1 VLSVLGFLIILGP
14 LVVFHELGHYIFARI
29 FNVKAEIF
37 SIGFGPRLWSRQ
49 IGETNWRVSAIPLG
63 GYVKLLGDSP
73 DHPLSPEDLARSLPQ
88 QAAYKRL
95 LIFFGGPLFN
105 FILAALIFAVILVV
119 GEPQAASV
127 IGRVVHGSHA
137 ESSGLMSGDRVV
149 QINQS
154 PVTKFEEILNAIN
167 EHPKQALTLEVERRG
182 LPKPIQVQVTPKEQM
197 GFSVYGETTAV
208 GEVEGLLPMA
218 RAATVGISDPNS
230 LAAKNGLK
238 TGDTIVSLQSAAITS
253 WEEFERDLTQIAP
266 GTPIQL
272 GLKRDQTQLSLSYV
286 QPASR
291 SLTEA
296 TGLHSS
302 ELFVEKPIPDSPAL
316 RAGVL
321 PGDRLV
327 RVGEHPIQS
336 FFDLRDAVQRGGEKA
351 GQVTLTWERD
361 GKLQTADLKTT
372 ATNSRD
378 PLLKKSTQYTI
389 GVVPMLNWVA
399 PATVTERVLNPFVL
413 VYRATERMVVFTY
426 RNFVSIGKMFTGDVS
441 LATLGGPITI
451 GKVAGESL
459 SRGLI
464 TFLTTM
470 AILSVGLGVLNLLP
484 VPVLDGGH
492 IVLLLLEV
500 IRGKALSIRQ
510 LEIIQQVGLS
520 LILLLMLVVMRNDL
534 SRLSWFN

>member
-1 VLSVLGFLIILGP
+1 MLSVLGFLIILGP